1 MRKIA
6 LYTSFFLLL
15 TSCTSVYNY
24 QVYRTEGP
32 NLNLNNNLLVF
43 EDSVC
48 SISYNLWSENGNP
61 TFLFYNKTDQL
72 ISIDLT
78 ECFFVMNGISYDYFQ
93 NRTYTYSSETASS
106 SSIGLSTTKSKSAT
120 NATILATSASSNSEK
135 IVTNSN
141 GNATTNSNST
151 SQLSGASTT
160 NSRGY
165 SVSYSEQNLIKIP
178 SKTGKIISEFSIVS
192 SRFKHCELQKNPK
205 NNVQI
210 DSLQFT
216 LDNSPFVFSN
226 NITYQIET
234 LSNSKKTVQNS
245 FYVSSILNMLEEQFY
260 YMDYEYGCAGKSTFK
275 SRFLKYNSPKNFYL
289 TYPID

>member
-1 MRKIA
+1 MCKI
-6 LYTSFFLLL
+6 TFFIGVLLMM
-15 TSCTSVYNY
+15 TSCSSIYNY
-24 QVYRTEGP
+24 QVYQTEGP
-32 NLNLNNNLLVF
+32 NLKIKNDLLVF

-61 TFLFYNKTDQL
+61 TFLFFNKTDQL

-78 ECFFVMNGISYDYFQ
+78 ECFFVMNGISFDYFQ
-93 NRTYTYSSETASS
+93 NRTYTYSSETASTS
-106 SSIGLSTTKSKSAT
+106 GRGISTATTNSVATATNSAT
-120 NATILATSASSNSEK
+120 STSSYFGK
-135 IVTNSN
+135 MLINSN
-141 GNATTNSNST
+141 GNASIHSNST
-151 SQLSGASTT
+151 TQFSGASTT

-216 LDNSPFVFSN
+216 LDNSPIVFSN

-245 FYVSSILNMLEEQFY
+245 FYVSSILNMVEEQFY
-260 YMDYEYGCAGKSTFK
+260 YMDYEHGCSGKSTFK